1 MLFFP
6 FVFVLKLV
14 MLCFLSFSSQCQTKT
29 DYSVCDCWGMVPAQ
43 VAKEQENQCV
53 MWWMSML
60 MKDSSDN
67 PWLCEG
73 CTFCWD
79 VCMYLFLF
87 LKLYR
92 IGEELSSYFWKD
104 ASTVSN
110 WRFLWLQPIVTAVE
124 NGWPGL
130 WTKPGGYSFSFQKFY
145 LPTLSFLKMLF
156 CTCGLVLSL
165 SFSQVFHSP
174 SETEEMEEYCE
185 FEQWGHG
192 G

>member
-29 DYSVCDCWGMVPAQ
+29 DYSVCDCWGMVPAL

-79 VCMYLFLF
+79 VCMYLLFFEALQNRWRAFFLLLEGCLNCIK
-87 LKLYR
+87 LKVPLAPANSDSCWKWMAR
-92 IGEELSSYFWKD
+92 IMDKTRDTSRRLF
-104 ASTVSN
+104 
-110 WRFLWLQPIVTAVE
+110 
-124 NGWPGL
+124 
-130 WTKPGGYSFSFQKFY
+130 FQ
-145 LPTLSFLKMLF
+145 LPEVLF
-156 CTCGLVLSL
+156 AHIIIS
-165 SFSQVFHSP
+165 
-174 SETEEMEEYCE
+174 
-185 FEQWGHG
+185 
-192 G
+192 